1 MKNPTLTSA
10 TVALAAAAIVIPV
23 QSAQAKVNFGSELN
37 PTIQPSN
44 SLPGLACDQM
54 DPSTTCSFVMNEA
67 YGRPDGGEMAPV
79 AGTLKRVRVISG
91 GAGSFQLQLVK
102 AREVGGVWQAK
113 VKAEGPQITVT
124 GQSQANWDTDN
135 YKVESFKVNMPI
147 KKGWRLS
154 MKSTTTSAVRCSSG
168 GDNTLLFQPPL
179 TPGSGFRP
187 ATGDDGCWTLIEGV
201 IK

>member
-1 MKNPTLTSA
+1 
-10 TVALAAAAIVIPV
+10 
-23 QSAQAKVNFGSELN
+23 
-37 PTIQPSN
+37 
-44 SLPGLACDQM
+44 
-54 DPSTTCSFVMNEA
+54 MNEA

-102 AREVGGVWQAK
+102 AREVGGVWQAR
-113 VKAEGPQITVT
+113 VKAEGPQITLT
-124 GQSQANWDTDN
+124 GQDQANWDTDN

-154 MKSTTTSAVRCSSG
+154 MKSNTTSAVRCSSG

-179 TPGSGFRP
+179 TSGSGFQA
-187 ATGDDGCWTLIEGV
+187 ATSDDGCWTLIEGV